1 MIVLDRQ
8 WNCSSPFAAG
18 NARTVQRVSEPGPYI
33 QPASWTL
40 PPNELDTVAK

>member
-18 NARTVQRVSEPGPYI
+18 NARTVQRVSEPGPSAH
-33 QPASWTL
+33 QFAR
-40 PPNELDTVAK
+40 VA